1 MIPPS
6 GGSADASVQE
16 SVFPGLVVTDK
27 DGQRISYTSIR
38 GQQRPLPPAS
48 GGSRLPSGPRWPPCV
63 SCGLRASTPSPSR
76 PSLCSTTLS
85 VDELLAMGG
94 EDTEVVL
101 THHIRSST
109 LTVGGKAV

>member
-1 MIPPS
+1 MDLFFNEMRSLFRFFLNHPS
-6 GGSADASVQE
+6 A
-16 SVFPGLVVTDK
+16 L
-27 DGQRISYTSIR
+27 
-38 GQQRPLPPAS
+38 
-48 GGSRLPSGPRWPPCV
+48 
-63 SCGLRASTPSPSR
+63 SCI
-76 PSLCSTTLS
+76 CSTTLS

>member
-1 MIPPS
+1 MERKIETQVKGFHAID
-6 GGSADASVQE
+6 GGGVHLVRVLGNTTVKAFNPFLMLDSFDSTNPEDYVAG
-16 SVFPGLVVTDK
+16 FPMHPH
-27 DGQRISYTSIR
+27 R
-38 GQQRPLPPAS
+38 GIETITFQ
-48 GGSRLPSGPRWPPCV
+48 
-63 SCGLRASTPSPSR
+63 TI
-76 PSLCSTTLS
+76 LCSTTLS